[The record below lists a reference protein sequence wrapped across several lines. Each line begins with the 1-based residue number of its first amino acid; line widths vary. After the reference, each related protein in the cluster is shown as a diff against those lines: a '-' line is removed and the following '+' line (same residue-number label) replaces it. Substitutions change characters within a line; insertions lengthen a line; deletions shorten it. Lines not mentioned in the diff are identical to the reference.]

1 MSFIPRKQKFK
12 KQQKGK
18 AFNKITTLLELNNLK
33 FGSFGLK
40 SLTFGRLTSHQLE
53 SVYQSINKII
63 KKTGRLIMRVFPQTP
78 VSNKPIEVRMGKGK
92 GNIDHWIAKIKAGVV
107 LCEIE
112 TNSSILALKALKLAQ
127 LRLPIRTKIFY
138 QIK

>member
-1 MSFIPRKQKFK
+1 MSFIPRQQKFK

-18 AFNKITTLLELNNLK
+18 AFNKIATVLELNNLK

-40 SLTFGRLTSHQLE
+40 SLDFGRLSSHQIE
-53 SVYQSINKII
+53 SMYQAINKVI
-63 KKTGRLIMRVFPQTP
+63 KKAGRVTMRIFPQTP

-92 GNIDHWIAKIKAGVV
+92 GNIDHWVAKIKAGII

-112 TNSSILALKALKLAQ
+112 TSSSTLAFKALNLAR

-138 QIK
+138 QN